1 MRPALSLVVLLVT
14 GCAGQQGADGNAV
27 VRAAEDAA
35 PNDGGGQDIGTDGAF
50 GGQPVASALIFRSY
64 RVISVFDGMSQGFD
78 LDGVASLEG
87 EGSGCRRQ
95 DAVAPDGTVGIDNGV
110 GRLWTDFYEVLG
122 DPVESLFREAV
133 SRGGEIPLLVMPTD
147 GPSLFG
153 WSRLDGAAVDFDGL
167 LAGYQTFDL
176 ERGGGSP
183 VVSVGLEALSFGPFN
198 TNVRVVAFSIELDF
212 EVEGLRGKLW
222 KRSDGVWLGTVGGT
236 IPLNILP
243 ESLLGVSSLVTN
255 EPLFDAMT
263 RLADSEPVGAS
274 CSRISFAAE
283 VEAVEGFAVGF
294 R

>member
-1 MRPALSLVVLLVT
+1 MLVLLLFM
-14 GCAGQQGADGNAV
+14 GCSRDGGEAGNADV
-27 VRAAEDAA
+27 HAAQDAA
-35 PNDGGGQDIGTDGAF
+35 PNYDGAQDVGTDGAF
-50 GGQPVASALIFRSY
+50 GGQPAASALVFRSY
-64 RVISVFDGMSQGFD
+64 RVSSVIDGMSPGFD
-78 LDGVASLEG
+78 LDGVASQEE
-87 EGSGCRRQ
+87 EGSGCRRE

-147 GPSLFG
+147 GPSLFA
-153 WSRLDGAAVDFDGL
+153 WSRLNGATVDFDGL
-167 LAGYQTFDL
+167 LAGYQTYEV
-176 ERGGGSP
+176 ERGGGSSP
-183 VVSVGLEALSFGPFN
+183 VSVDTDAIAFGPFD
-198 TNVRVVAFSIELDF
+198 TTVRVVAFSIELNF
-212 EVEGLRGKLW
+212 EVEGLQGLLS
-222 KRSDGVWLGTVGGT
+222 KRSDGVWEGTVGGT

-263 RLADSEPVGAS
+263 RLSDSNPVGAS